1 MTKSYILNYLR
12 THKSELRE
20 KFGIIKIGL
29 FGSYAKD
36 KADKDSDIDFVVEI
50 QKKDFFIREEMR
62 IYFENIFKVPVDIGY
77 LDSFRDFYKI
87 KIDQDIIYA

>member
-1 MTKSYILNYLR
+1 MTKSYILNHLR

-36 KADKDSDIDFVVEI
+36 KAD
-50 QKKDFFIREEMR
+50 
-62 IYFENIFKVPVDIGY
+62 
-77 LDSFRDFYKI
+77 
-87 KIDQDIIYA
+87 QDIIYAPE